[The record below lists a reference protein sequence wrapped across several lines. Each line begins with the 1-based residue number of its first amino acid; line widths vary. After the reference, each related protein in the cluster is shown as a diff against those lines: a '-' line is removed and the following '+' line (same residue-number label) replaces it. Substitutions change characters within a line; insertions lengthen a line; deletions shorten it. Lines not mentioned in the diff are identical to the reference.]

1 MKRINFAICI
11 FLCAFNYIVAQN
23 STTIID
29 SILSGNIQRT
39 YRLYVP
45 KNYDPLKSS
54 ALIIDMHGYSSNA
67 IQEQA
72 YSNFMP
78 IADTANFFVV
88 YPNGTVYNGM
98 QFWNA
103 GLSPGLVNDVA
114 FISDLIEHIRSQF
127 SIDAN
132 RVYACG
138 MSNGGFMSHT
148 LACALSNKIAAIA
161 SVTGSMFT
169 TQYSTCVP
177 NRVVPVMQIHGTADN
192 TVPYT
197 GNTSMIA
204 VDTLMKYWIRN
215 DKCSTLPEITDV
227 PNINLAD
234 SCTAIRYLY
243 KDGELGAACELYKIV
258 GGGHSWPGSSFK
270 IAVTNQDFNA
280 SEKIWLFFRRY
291 RLDKLAGLSEERPI
305 AKVNMYPNPCMDYL
319 NVEYENAVSVSIVDL
334 TGKEIIR
341 TNNQKQIN
349 VSALVKGVYS
359 VVIISRDKQRLV
371 KKLVKL

>member
-1 MKRINFAICI
+1 MKRINFATCI
-11 FLCAFNYIVAQN
+11 FLCAINYIVAQN

-29 SILSGNIQRT
+29 SILSGNLQRT

-67 IQEQA
+67 TQEQA

-88 YPNGTVYNGM
+88 YPNGTVYSGM

-103 GLSPGLVNDVA
+103 GLSTSLVNDVA
-114 FISDLIEHIRSQF
+114 FISDLIDHIRSQF

-132 RVYACG
+132 SVYACG

-148 LACALSNKIAAIA
+148 LACSLSNKIAAIA
-161 SVTGSMFT
+161 SVTGSMFA
-169 TQYSTCVP
+169 TQYGTCVP

-197 GNTSMIA
+197 GNSSMIA
-204 VDTLMKYWIRN
+204 IDTLMKYWVKN
-215 DKCSTLPEITDV
+215 DKCNILPEITNV

-234 SCTAIRYLY
+234 SCTAIHYLY
-243 KDGELGAACELYKIV
+243 KGGELGATCELYKIV
-258 GGGHSWPGSSFK
+258 GGGHSWPGSLFK

-280 SEKIWLFFRRY
+280 SEKIWLFFRKY
-291 RLDKLAGLSEERPI
+291 RLDKLAGLSEEKPV
-305 AKVNMYPNPCMDYL
+305 AKVNMYPNPCIDYL
-319 NVEYENAVSVSIVDL
+319 NVEYENAVSISIVDI
-334 TGKEIIR
+334 TGKEIIH
-341 TNNQKQIN
+341 TTNQKQIN
-349 VSALVKGVYS
+349 VSALAKGIYS
-359 VVIISRDKQRLV
+359 VVVISRDKQQVV